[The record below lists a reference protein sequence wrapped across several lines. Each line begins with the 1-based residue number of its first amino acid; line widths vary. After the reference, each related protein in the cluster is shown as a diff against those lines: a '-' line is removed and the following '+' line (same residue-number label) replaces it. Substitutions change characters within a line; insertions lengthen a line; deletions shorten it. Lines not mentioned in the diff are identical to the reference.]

1 MPPGELLVL
10 GMTNIDTIWKAET
23 DVVLNGASNIGS
35 GTVETVVKRPFWGK
49 KFLIFGNVISN
60 GRL

>member
-35 GTVETVVKRPFWGK
+35 GTVETVVKRPFWVK
-49 KFLIFGNVISN
+49 SFL
-60 GRL
+60 